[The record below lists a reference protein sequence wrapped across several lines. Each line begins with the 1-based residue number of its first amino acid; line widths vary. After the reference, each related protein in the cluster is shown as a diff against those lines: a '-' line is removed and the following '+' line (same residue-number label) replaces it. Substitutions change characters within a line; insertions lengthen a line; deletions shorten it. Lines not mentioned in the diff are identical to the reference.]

1 MTEQALKDLEETKKI
16 CKQLEKDL
24 NVLKMITVGQC
35 IALFSIFMAYI
46 ITNSSIVEFVFH
58 LFRG

>member
-24 NVLKMITVGQC
+24 ASLKLITVTQC
-35 IALFSIFMAYI
+35 IALFSLYIAYI
-46 ITNSSIVEFVFH
+46 IGNSSILEAVLHF
-58 LFRG
+58 FRG